1 MKERTLTA
9 LGIIAVALFAMSF
22 GNKGLLVLVFALI
35 LIAGYEIYD
44 IRKDQY
50 RPWMLAVII
59 PGILIGGLIDA
70 SLFMVFL
77 GILIFVLF
85 TISVSFE
92 WFSFNEVSY
101 SFIMIAMLVF
111 ALQSLKITLS
121 YGMLL
126 FLYVLI
132 ANFATDTFAYFGGY
146 FFGKRKLNKRIS
158 PKKTIE
164 GSVIGYVMSAILSL
178 TFAYFVLPSLNLPSL
193 VYITASLSIPFV
205 SQVGDLAF
213 SLIKRHFDI
222 KDFGKIFPG
231 HGGVLD
237 RIDSVIFSLMCFNII
252 LLVFA

>member
-9 LGIIAVALFAMSF
+9 LGLIAIALLAMSF
-22 GNKGLLVLVFALI
+22 GNQGLLVLVFALI

-44 IRKDQY
+44 IRKNQY
-50 RPWMLAVII
+50 RPWMLAVIVLA
-59 PGILIGGLIDA
+59 ILVGGLIDS

-77 GILIFVLF
+77 GIFVFVLF

-92 WFSFNEVSY
+92 WFDFNEVSY
-101 SFIMIAMLVF
+101 SFIMVAMLVF

-121 YGMLL
+121 FSMLL

-146 FFGKRKLNKRIS
+146 FFGKHKLNKRIS

-178 TFAYFVLPSLNLPSL
+178 LFAYFALGSLELPFL
-193 VYITASLSIPFV
+193 VYIVASLSIPFV

-237 RIDSVIFSLMCFNII
+237 RIDSVIFSLMCFNVI

>member
-77 GILIFVLF
+77 GILMFVLF

-92 WFSFNEVSY
+92 
-101 SFIMIAMLVF
+101 
-111 ALQSLKITLS
+111 
-121 YGMLL
+121 
-126 FLYVLI
+126 
-132 ANFATDTFAYFGGY
+132 
-146 FFGKRKLNKRIS
+146 
-158 PKKTIE
+158 
-164 GSVIGYVMSAILSL
+164 
-178 TFAYFVLPSLNLPSL
+178 
-193 VYITASLSIPFV
+193 
-205 SQVGDLAF
+205 
-213 SLIKRHFDI
+213 
-222 KDFGKIFPG
+222 
-231 HGGVLD
+231 
-237 RIDSVIFSLMCFNII
+237 
-252 LLVFA
+252 